1 VDVAGVDVA
10 VAVGGAAATAVDVAV
25 ASGNC
30 TCQNECGTAKEALQD
45 SQPAGQLK

>member
-10 VAVGGAAATAVDVAV
+10 VAGAVAAAAVDVAV

>member
-10 VAVGGAAATAVDVAV
+10 VAAAAAVDVAV